1 MPDRVRFSPAP
12 SGELHLGGART
23 ALFNYLLARSGGGT
37 FVVRIEDT
45 DAARSDLSRE
55 RGLLGD
61 LAWLGLSW
69 NEGPDVGGPFG
80 PYRQSERTAH
90 YAEALGR
97 LEAAGRVYRCFCAA
111 ATLEAGRHTDGDG
124 RRPPRYRG
132 GCRSIDSA
140 ESRRRAEAGEP
151 FAWRF
156 AVDPER
162 EWVVRDVIHGDVRF
176 AGSDIGDFLVARPDA
191 TPLYDLACAV
201 DDAAMRITLVIRG
214 DDHLSNTPRHLMLL
228 EALGATAPNYAHA
241 PLVLGADG
249 RPLSKSRGAESI
261 ASLREQGYLPAA
273 VVNHLALLGWSDPA
287 GREVLGTD
295 ELAEAFDL
303 ARVSSSAPAHDP
315 ARLRWL
321 NKRHMAL
328 LPREDRVALVAEHAP
343 DLPGAGSRAVAEALA
358 DEVEVAG
365 DVRGLVSGVA
375 EPLAPD
381 EEALAAL
388 AAPGALRALEVA
400 VEALSAPEI
409 GDLRDALRSA
419 GLPLRE
425 AFPAVRAALTGR
437 AHGLPAATLLTFLGN
452 AETVRRLERALRA

>member
-1 MPDRVRFSPAP
+1 MAERVRFSPAP

-23 ALFNYLLARSGGGT
+23 ALFNHLVARSGGGT

-45 DAARSDLSRE
+45 DAVRSDSERE
-55 RGLLGD
+55 RGLLRD

-69 NEGPDVGGPFG
+69 DEGPDIGGPFG
-80 PYRQSERTAH
+80 PYRQSERTAR

-97 LEAAGRVYRCFCAA
+97 LEAARRVYRCFCAPA
-111 ATLEAGRHTDGDG
+111 ELEAGRHADDDE

-132 GCRSIDSA
+132 GCRSIDGA

-156 AVDPER
+156 AVDAER
-162 EWVVRDVIHGDVRF
+162 DWVVRDVVHGDVRF
-176 AGSDIGDFLVARPDA
+176 AGGDIGDFLVARSDA

-201 DDAAMRITLVIRG
+201 DDDAMRITLVVRG

-228 EALGATAPNYAHA
+228 EALGATTPNYAHA
-241 PLVLGADG
+241 PLVLGPDG
-249 RPLSKSRGAESI
+249 RPLSKSRGAESV
-261 ASLREQGYLPAA
+261 ASLRDQGYLPVA
-273 VVNHLALLGWSDPA
+273 VLNHLALLGWSDPA
-287 GREVLGTD
+287 GREVLGTG

-315 ARLRWL
+315 VRLRWL

-328 LPREDRVALVAEHAP
+328 LPREDRVALVAMHAP
-343 DLPGAGSRAVAEALA
+343 DLPCAGALAVAEALA

-365 DVRGLVSGVA
+365 DVRRLVAGVA
-375 EPLAPD
+375 ERLAPD
-381 EEALAAL
+381 EEAVAAL
-388 AAPGALRALEVA
+388 AAPVALMSLEVA
-400 VEALSAPEI
+400 LEALRTCATI
-409 GDLRDALRSA
+409 DLRDALRSA

-425 AFPAVRAALTGR
+425 AFPAIRSALTGR

-452 AETVRRLERALRA
+452 AEAVRRLERALPA